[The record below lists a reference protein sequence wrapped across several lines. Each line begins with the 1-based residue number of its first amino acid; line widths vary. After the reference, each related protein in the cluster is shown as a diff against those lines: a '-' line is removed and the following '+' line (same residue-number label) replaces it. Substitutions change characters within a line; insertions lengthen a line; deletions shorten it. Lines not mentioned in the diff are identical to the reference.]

1 MTLWSQFFLELVV
14 DRDLLFLA
22 VFLFE
27 PDQGAF
33 SAFEIASPPAV
44 IGKIG
49 GTKEGTGQIRGGLEK
64 GRRLKHG
71 VLCQCKIYRRNSVK
85 MR

>member
-44 IGKIG
+44 IGKL
-49 GTKEGTGQIRGGLEK
+49 EGQRKGQ
-64 GRRLKHG
+64 
-71 VLCQCKIYRRNSVK
+71 VK
-85 MR
+85 